1 MTPPGGNL
9 NPDANTFESKKTSH
23 AVVDANQWEQQQT
36 TATGGEDPSKF
47 SLWVSACIIVAPCN
61 ACSNMND
68 QFWNRGRDLMSNGR
82 LFSAHQQ
89 DLFAKVYVYY

>member
-1 MTPPGGNL
+1 MYKFMKNDANVLLISKSWVFLFFFIFYICDLCFNVYFQVTPPGGNL

-47 SLWVSACIIVAPCN
+47 SL
-61 ACSNMND
+61 
-68 QFWNRGRDLMSNGR
+68 
-82 LFSAHQQ
+82 
-89 DLFAKVYVYY
+89 